1 MRLFIRSCWPLEK
14 FRIQY
19 LDLRS
24 PDSKPGLGV
33 DEEPEDQ
40 LAILEELERQEIE
53 LKEEAA
59 RKIQVRLPT
68 LNGHF
73 ALKIM
78 SQFKG
83 DKGPN

>member
-1 MRLFIRSCWPLEK
+1 MLVARKI
-14 FRIQY
+14 

-24 PDSKPGLGV
+24 PEPKPASDD
-33 DEEPEDQ
+33 DEEEREDQ

-53 LKEEAA
+53 LEQEAA

-73 ALKIM
+73 ALKLCRNI
-78 SQFKG
+78 KE
-83 DKGPN
+83 KRNRIKKLKRALAK

>member
-1 MRLFIRSCWPLEK
+1 M
-14 FRIQY
+14 Y

-24 PDSKPGLGV
+24 PESESKPVLV
-33 DEEPEDQ
+33 DDEKEPADQ
-40 LAILEELERQEIE
+40 LAILEELERQELE
-53 LKEEAA
+53 LEQEAA

-73 ALKIM
+73 ALKAM

-83 DKGPN
+83 EEGPNQEAQKGSR